1 MYLTFVPF
9 SFLDFPGSEPLLLKY
24 SSVYESCRTLVHK
37 LVWQRNRVPVLKEE
51 HDSGGGSPALLP
63 EVSRGYDDFWNP
75 SKKFCLSGVWME
87 RPLGRCPFC
96 KAHPDPGLLRGRAG
110 CFGPDGTYLRSLVET
125 QGVWAGGKPGTG
137 QGQANLSCASP
148 KRRFTR
154 TTANTSEQ
162 DFH

>member
-1 MYLTFVPF
+1 MSLVELWSTSWYGKETGSLCLRKSMTVAEGAPPF
-9 SFLDFPGSEPLLLKY
+9 FQRFPEAPMTSGSHL
-24 SSVYESCRTLVHK
+24 SVT
-37 LVWQRNRVPVLKEE
+37 
-51 HDSGGGSPALLP
+51 
-63 EVSRGYDDFWNP
+63 

-96 KAHPDPGLLRGRAG
+96 KAHPGPGLLRGRAG
-110 CFGPDGTYLRSLVET
+110 CFGPDGTYPRSLVEN

-148 KRRFTR
+148 EGRLTR
-154 TTANTSEQ
+154 NTANTREQ